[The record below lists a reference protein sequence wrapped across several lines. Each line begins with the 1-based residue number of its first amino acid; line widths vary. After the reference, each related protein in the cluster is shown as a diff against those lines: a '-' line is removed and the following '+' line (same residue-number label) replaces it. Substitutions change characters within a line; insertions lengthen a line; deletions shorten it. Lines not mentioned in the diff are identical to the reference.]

1 MRAPVELLHY
11 ILFPAWLQ
19 IFLFFSS
26 LLGNCCQ
33 ILQIWFFSDYCPSN
47 CCSKLCTLLICWRR
61 RKPSR
66 SQFTGLVK
74 KSHMGSLASIVN
86 PRTYHRSSSV
96 SAAGSAS
103 LNGRPRSLHLPVTQT
118 LSASSMIS
126 PVLSVATRAINNNN
140 HLPCVEAGQL
150 SSGSS
155 LHLPYPPLIFPAA
168 EFAPGNHVLQGR
180 SPASNNAKGEPFSR
194 VLDHFSLYS
203 CVNALTWKLEK
214 CPLLLFLPSPKA
226 KNNGPTHA
234 ESQEM
239 WKDLNSI
246 EFVYWQTMD
255 ALKSTPHCLRIRI
268 YIGNAFG

>member
-1 MRAPVELLHY
+1 MPHARASWTVALHPISGMAANSFFFHHSLETVAKFCKY
-11 ILFPAWLQ
+11 DFFPIIAHQ
-19 IFLFFSS
+19 IVVK
-26 LLGNCCQ
+26 
-33 ILQIWFFSDYCPSN
+33 
-47 CCSKLCTLLICWRR
+47 KLCTLLICWRR

-126 PVLSVATRAINNNN
+126 PVLSVATRAINNN

-255 ALKSTPHCLRIRI
+255 ALKSTPIRI